1 MPPASHDIIF
11 ERSSLRDARS
21 ANYCSPPLFNA
32 IFSIVVDS
40 PANILRSLRLWGEAA
55 LFDDIQK
62 MPIDAVSSY
71 FWTIGYRVK
80 M

>member
-1 MPPASHDIIF
+1 MPLANRDNIF
-11 ERSSLRDARS
+11 ELSLLRDARN
-21 ANYCSPPLFNA
+21 ANYCSPLLLNA

-40 PANILRSLRLWGEAA
+40 PANILRSLRLWCEAA

-71 FWTIGYRVK
+71 F
-80 M
+80 

>member
-1 MPPASHDIIF
+1 MPLANRDNIF
-11 ERSSLRDARS
+11 ELSSLRDARN
-21 ANYCSPPLFNA
+21 ANYCSPLLLNA

-71 FWTIGYRVK
+71 F
-80 M
+80 